1 MREPQ
6 VPGLRTRGCSS
17 PFAALLRTQFKLGYG
32 RASIAEQLGLGRG
45 SRSAYLLLALIVV
58 AFIPMAAAIYRVG
71 EAIAAQAVAIGQPG
85 LPVVLGAMA
94 GQFMVFFVGISAA
107 MSTLY
112 YSNDAETLLAMPLT
126 GRQIMLS
133 KVMVSYVSQ
142 LLFSSALFLPFVIP
156 LGLLAGGPLF
166 WLSAAVLDL
175 TLPALPLAIA
185 LLVVVFIMRATGG
198 LRRRDL
204 FRVVFG
210 LVFFVLII
218 GLQSLNARM
227 VSEGPEE
234 ILRAIMQRNGV
245 IQLISRYY
253 PPLRW
258 AAWALTGPGSA
269 PLSQAAYLALFVLVS
284 LGLLGLVVSLTQAQ
298 YLGGLVAGKA
308 ASRRAPAK
316 ARGELDGKGLSS
328 LFARPRIPARAVA
341 KRDVLALVRTPNF
354 LLVSLTNLMVVPIL
368 WVFSYFSGGDLRT
381 LFASLAKSSG
391 DGLVLALVA
400 VQGGLS
406 GMNQVS
412 STAISREGA
421 GFWLSKMIPA
431 PPSLQVRGKVGY
443 SMAVSVLQLLTLLL
457 PAQLVFRL
465 DPSGMAALIV
475 LGMLVSWPVTCICV
489 ANDLLSPRLTWTDPH
504 QAMKGNFATLGAMIL
519 SVLYLLAGGVFVRI
533 LLRAG
538 LGGLP
543 LYAIAGSVAVL
554 SGFLLQRGVEG
565 LAERRYLEIEV

>member
-1 MREPQ
+1 M
-6 VPGLRTRGCSS
+6 
-17 PFAALLRTQFKLGYG
+17 
-32 RASIAEQLGLGRG
+32 AEQLGLGRG

-58 AFIPMAAAIYRVG
+58 AFIPMAAAIYHVG

-112 YSNDAETLLAMPLT
+112 YSNDAETLLALPVT

-156 LGLLAGGPLF
+156 LGLLSGGPLF
-166 WLSAAVLDL
+166 WVSAAVLDL
-175 TLPALPLAIA
+175 TLPALPFAIA

-218 GLQSLNARM
+218 GLESLNARM

-234 ILRAIMQRNGV
+234 ILRAVMQRNGL
-245 IQLISRYY
+245 IQLVSRYY

-258 AAWALTGPGSA
+258 AAWALTGTGSA
-269 PLSQAAYLALFVLVS
+269 PLSQAAYLALFVLAS
-284 LGLLGLVVSLTQAQ
+284 LGVLALVASLTQAQ

-308 ASRRAPAK
+308 ASRRIPAK
-316 ARGELDGKGLSS
+316 ARGELDGKGLGS
-328 LFARPRIPARAVA
+328 LFSRPRTAARAVA
-341 KRDVLALVRTPNF
+341 MRDVLALVRTPNF

-368 WVFSYFSGGDLRT
+368 WLFSYFSGGDLRS

-421 GFWLSKMIPA
+421 SFWLSKMIPT

-443 SMAVSVLQLLTLLL
+443 SMAVSALQLLTLLL

-465 DPSGMAALIV
+465 GPSGMAALIV

-504 QAMKGNFATLGAMIL
+504 QAMKGNFATLGAMVL
-519 SVLYLLAGGVFVRI
+519 SVLYLLAGGILVRI

-538 LGGLP
+538 LKGLP
-543 LYAIAGSVAVL
+543 LYGISGAVAVL
-554 SGFLLQRGVEG
+554 SGVILQRSVEG
-565 LAERRYLEIEV
+565 LAERRYVEIEV